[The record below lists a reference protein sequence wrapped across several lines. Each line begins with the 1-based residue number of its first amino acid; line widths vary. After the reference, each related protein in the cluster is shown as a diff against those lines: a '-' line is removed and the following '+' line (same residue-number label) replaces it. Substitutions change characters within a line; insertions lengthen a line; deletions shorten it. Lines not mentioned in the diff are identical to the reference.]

1 MKKVIVLLTSC
12 FLVAIGFLVNVN
24 ALDRTT
30 NIINFK
36 IPASQKLAEYW
47 IDDTSD
53 GTRIYVTLNPN
64 GDVQDQVN
72 YWAVDTNENQITNYG
87 IATENGVKTYVTYS
101 DHKTTRF
108 LHKVYFKSAKKNWSH
123 YYINGVMV
131 Y

>member
-1 MKKVIVLLTSC
+1 MANKGGQQIMKKVIVLLTSC

-72 YWAVDTNENQITNYG
+72 YWAVDTNENQ
-87 IATENGVKTYVTYS
+87 
-101 DHKTTRF
+101 
-108 LHKVYFKSAKKNWSH
+108 
-123 YYINGVMV
+123 M
-131 Y
+131 